1 MRSLNG
7 QNYTVLFIAKPMP
20 SDVPSQKL
28 NELLTIRD
36 QCFAVSKRNI
46 SRQRIQQPLNH
57 ILRDT
62 MDLPHT
68 QTPLVKI
75 VG

>member
-1 MRSLNG
+1 
-7 QNYTVLFIAKPMP
+7 MP

-46 SRQRIQQPLNH
+46 SRQKNTTTTQSHTEGHNGSTTYSDSTSKNRGLS
-57 ILRDT
+57 ILFWSWEKQD
-62 MDLPHT
+62 
-68 QTPLVKI
+68 
-75 VG
+75 